1 MRGVFLLGPDVFF
14 GSQEKEGPEQA
25 MHTKTIMIGLLRFSV
40 LTPTYYSER
49 FESLDKISE
58 FIFSPERMALR
69 FHLFENL
76 CLPSLLNQTDSD
88 FHCVVLTAKSMP
100 KLYLERLQDLLA
112 PVQNIHCRPVG
123 PDKHYQLLKQ
133 AYNSVPIHDATH
145 RLLFRLDDDD
155 AVDLNFV
162 ARTKSFG
169 AGLLALHQGTRP
181 TIIAHNRGYYLRVQ
195 EGENDVFGAYE
206 RAPLS
211 AGTALI
217 APVDYPRN
225 PYRYNHRALA
235 QHYNLYSDITVPG
248 FIRTI
253 HSDNKSTP
261 TQMGRTD
268 KKKPDEIAREIL
280 HSFGFDMPFLKAL

>member
-1 MRGVFLLGPDVFF
+1 M
-14 GSQEKEGPEQA
+14 QQ
-25 MHTKTIMIGLLRFSV
+25 KTIMIGLLRFSV

-49 FESLDKISE
+49 FDTLDKVAE

-76 CLPSLLNQTDSD
+76 CLPTLMNQTDSD

-100 KLYLERLQDLLA
+100 KPYLERLQDLLA
-112 PVQNIHCRPVG
+112 PLPNIHCLQVG
-123 PDKHYQLLKQ
+123 TDKHYQLLKQ
-133 AYNSVPIHDATH
+133 GYDSVPIQDATH
-145 RLLFRLDDDD
+145 RLMFRLDDDD
-155 AVDLNFV
+155 AVDLDFV
-162 ARTKSFG
+162 ARTKSFA
-169 AGLLALHQGTRP
+169 AGLLGFHHGTRP
-181 TIIAHNRGYYLRVQ
+181 TIIAHNRGFYIRVQ
-195 EGENDVFGAYE
+195 DGENDVFDACE

-211 AGTALI
+211 AGTALL

-253 HSDNKSTP
+253 HSDNKSIP
-261 TQMGRTD
+261 TQMGVSN
-268 KKKPDEIAREIL
+268 KKKSDVIAREIQ